1 MFIKHF
7 YSENVCQR
15 QTAGTVCI
23 KGEMRNESL
32 SSLLPR
38 TKLDREGMSKN
49 PPPIS
54 VMMEGGNLYSFWLEK
69 TGSIMSFVE
78 KL

>member
-1 MFIKHF
+1 
-7 YSENVCQR
+7 
-15 QTAGTVCI
+15 
-23 KGEMRNESL
+23 MRNKSF
-32 SSLLPR
+32 SGLLQR
-38 TKLDREGMSKN
+38 TKLNREGMSKN

-78 KL
+78 GL